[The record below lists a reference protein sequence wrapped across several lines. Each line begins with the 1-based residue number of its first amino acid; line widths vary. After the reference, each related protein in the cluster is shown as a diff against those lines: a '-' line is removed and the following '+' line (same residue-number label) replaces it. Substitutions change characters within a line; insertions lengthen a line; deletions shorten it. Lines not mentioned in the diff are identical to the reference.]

1 MPKYRALVG
10 IQFPPDR
17 RVEAGEVADDIP
29 ANSIKW
35 LAEQGLIELVGPE
48 GKSVVTDEDAD
59 AKFVAKKADK

>member
-10 IQFPPDR
+10 IEFPPDR

-35 LAEQGLIELVGPE
+35 LSEQGLIELVDQGAKPQPA
-48 GKSVVTDEDAD
+48 EDD
-59 AKFVAKKADK
+59 AIFVAKKVGK

>member
-10 IQFPPDR
+10 LDFPPDR

-35 LAEQGLIELVGPE
+35 LTEQGLIELVDQG
-48 GKSVVTDEDAD
+48 GKQQPVDDDAM
-59 AKFVAKKADK
+59 FVAKKAGK

>member
-10 IQFPPDR
+10 IEFPTGR

-35 LAEQGLIELVGPE
+35 LSEQGLIELVDG
-48 GKSVVTDEDAD
+48 GKAQPAEDD
-59 AKFVAKKADK
+59 AIFVPKKVGK

>member
-29 ANSIKW
+29 ANSIRW
-35 LAEQGLIELVGPE
+35 LLEQNLIEVVE
-48 GKSVVTDEDAD
+48 NGKSVPMEDEDD
-59 AKFVAKKADK
+59 AKFVAKKVSK